1 MSDKI
6 TAEDLLAFRKA
17 VESAPLPDIS
27 AFKSFCQFMYQ
38 PSPCICGSKDI
49 DMYNI
54 PVKVVIHCR
63 DCEREVESK
72 YLLSAVEEWDAG
84 R

>member
-1 MSDKI
+1 MGRLDRLRTLRRKRERLGGKMSFD
-6 TAEDLLAFRKA
+6 
-17 VESAPLPDIS
+17 
-27 AFKSFCQFMYQ
+27 SFCQFMYQ
-38 PSPCICGSKDI
+38 PSPCKCGSKDI
-49 DMYNI
+49 DVYNV
-54 PVKVVIHCR
+54 PMKVVIHCR